1 MNQGM
6 RPRRASLTVAYANL
20 VLLVSIIAVLAGSF
34 VTAGWPTYRV
44 LSIRE
49 VLFILLPA
57 CLVVL
62 ARRLPARDTLR
73 LRWPGGRIVAASAL
87 IGAGGWL
94 IDSWLGVVSTGLL
107 GYTTP
112 LPPDFFPTTPRQA
125 LVLALALAI
134 LAPICE
140 EMLFR
145 GVILRGYEELGPR
158 AAILASGAL
167 FVLFHQSL
175 PQGLA
180 LLPLAFLLGYM
191 VWRSD
196 SLLSG
201 IVAHAANNAL
211 AACLIVLATAD
222 PEIAPFVGTLP
233 AALAG
238 VALVMVGLWGF
249 RRWATRPKAVP
260 AVPSDRPNR
269 DVGFWLRRVWP
280 LFVIVPIVTVTVGL
294 EAILG
299 WFPEALALGQQVRW
313 SSPPWDGPHAWTYEV
328 RDALAAAEEP
338 LGQVRCALS
347 VESTAYVL
355 ACSRQSAYEA
365 DAGREMDSGGEVD
378 EQWTARWQ
386 RSGLRLSSAER
397 RTQWTAVDGGS
408 GSRESSVVPG
418 ADTVE
423 VTIRRDGGAPERPS
437 FPLEP
442 SSSPLRPGRAF
453 EPTVLEGGEWPWR
466 FSALPFSGFYSA
478 GATMIDP
485 EDWREGAGDAVR
497 PTHVVVYG
505 AEPIKTPA
513 GTYIAWHVRVG
524 DDLVAWYDVEH
535 PHTLIALDNG
545 RETWGLTSIE

>member
-1 MNQGM
+1 MTQGM
-6 RPRRASLTVAYANL
+6 RPRQASLTITHANL
-20 VLLVSIIAVLAGSF
+20 ALLVSMIVILAGSF
-34 VTAGWPTYRV
+34 AMAGWPTYWM

-49 VLFILLPA
+49 ALFILLPA
-57 CLVVL
+57 CLVVVT
-62 ARRLPARDTLR
+62 RRLPARGTLR
-73 LRWPGGRIVAASAL
+73 LRWPGGRIAAASAL

-94 IDSWLGVVSTGLL
+94 IDSWLGVVSTELV

-112 LPPDFFPTTPRQA
+112 LPPDFFPTTLGRALVMVLA
-125 LVLALALAI
+125 LVL

-145 GVILRGYEELGPR
+145 GVILRGYEELSPR

-167 FVLFHQSL
+167 FALFHQSL

-180 LLPLAFLLGYM
+180 LLPLAFLLSYM

-211 AACLIVLATAD
+211 AACLIVLGTAD
-222 PEIAPFVGTLP
+222 PEIAPLVGTLP

-238 VALVMVGLWGF
+238 VVLVLIGLWGF
-249 RRWATRPKAVP
+249 RRWAAHPRAAAV
-260 AVPSDRPNR
+260 ASVDRPVR
-269 DVGFWLRRVWP
+269 DVGFWLRRAWP

-338 LGQVRCALS
+338 VGQVRCALS
-347 VESTAYVL
+347 LEDAAYVL
-355 ACSRQSAYEA
+355 SCARRQSPDGA
-365 DAGREMDSGGEVD
+365 DTGGEVD

-397 RTQWTAVDGGS
+397 RTQVTTVGGRRDL
-408 GSRESSVVPG
+408 RESLVVPG
-418 ADTVE
+418 AEAVE
-423 VTIRRDGGAPERPS
+423 VTIRRDGGAPETAS
-437 FPLEP
+437 SPLEL

-466 FSALPFSGFYSA
+466 LSALPFSGFYSA
-478 GATMIDP
+478 GATMVDP
-485 EDWREGAGDAVR
+485 EDWREGTGDAVR
-497 PTHVVVYG
+497 PIHVVVYG
-505 AEPIKTPA
+505 AEPIKAPA
-513 GTYIAWHVRVG
+513 GTTIAWHVRVG
-524 DDLVAWYDVEH
+524 DDITAWYDVEP
-535 PHTLIALDNG
+535 PHTLVALDNG
-545 RETWGLTSIE
+545 IEVWVLTSIE